1 MFQTLQANR
10 RRLPEAYGGDVYRLI
25 LAALVAASP
34 LLLAAPANACSA
46 GPSFDV
52 RAATQVLVIGQ
63 VTGVELVVSA
73 TQPPKGSEVWYRKVV
88 TVRVQ
93 VVLKGRAPADLRF
106 SDAGIARYSTLP
118 NGQRMIDWGG
128 GGDCSTIESD
138 PTGRYM
144 AVALGGPDGDLTAS
158 ILLGA
163 VVTDNSADPRIT
175 TLVARHGLSL
185 PSTSTR

>member
-1 MFQTLQANR
+1 MRSSER
-10 RRLPEAYGGDVYRLI
+10 RREPYQQPGTKVVNVYRYI
-25 LAALVAASP
+25 LAALVVASP
-34 LLLAAPANACSA
+34 LLLAVPASACSA
-46 GPSFDV
+46 GPFDV
-52 RAATQVLVIGQ
+52 RAATQMLVVGQ

-88 TVRVQ
+88 TLRVQ
-93 VVLKGRAPADLRF
+93 MVLKGRAPAVLRF

-175 TLVARHGLSL
+175 ALAARHGFAL